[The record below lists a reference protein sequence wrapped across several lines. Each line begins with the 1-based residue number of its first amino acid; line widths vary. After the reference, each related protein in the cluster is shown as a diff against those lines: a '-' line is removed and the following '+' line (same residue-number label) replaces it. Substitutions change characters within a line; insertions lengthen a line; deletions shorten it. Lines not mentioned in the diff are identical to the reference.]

1 MVSSYTSTKQQSGY
15 YGQGC

>member
-1 MVSSYTSTKQQSGY
+1 MVSSYTSTKQQSGH